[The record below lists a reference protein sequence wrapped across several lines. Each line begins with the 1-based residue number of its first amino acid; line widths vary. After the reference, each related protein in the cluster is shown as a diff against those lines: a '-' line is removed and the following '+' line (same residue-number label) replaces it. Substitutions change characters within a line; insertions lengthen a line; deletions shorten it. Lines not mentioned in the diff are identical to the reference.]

1 MEGKHVKR
9 RLTCILAADA
19 VSYSR
24 LASEDEEGTLRV
36 LEAHR
41 AVIDGVI
48 AFHDGRIIGTA
59 GDSVIAEFPSA
70 VEAVRCAVEIQSA
83 LRTRNDSLPESRRLH
98 FRVGVNVGDVVVKD
112 GDLLGDG
119 VNVAARL
126 EGIAE
131 PGGIV
136 ISSSVYDQITG
147 KLDLGFDDI
156 GEQRLKNIIHPVR
169 AFRLSDRGRGVRAKK
184 TRAWRRPLLWA
195 AAVLSVAVAAAVVLR
210 HVELASTPQ
219 QPSAP
224 AIAAADSENLRLE
237 KELAEAN
244 KARSEAEARASLA
257 ETAARRARA
266 EKDAASSSGK
276 AAPGALPGAKRA
288 AESPSRKPAPDREQS
303 EAAGAS
309 AARSALPATA
319 GRDSGSPSAEPS
331 VAMAGTASPSAE
343 AMVQRQSPKPASSDA
358 AAYDGRWIGFLSCEQ
373 YEDVPAGSRKIPF
386 KVSGGLFVVEWG
398 VSGKPGYGR
407 IEGRPSADGLLSLH
421 GTVVAR
427 GARNFGKTLGV
438 RFQGAA
444 SGQGF
449 ELRGLIGR
457 ERACALSLSRS
468 N

>member
-184 TRAWRRPLLWA
+184 ARAWRRPLLWA
-195 AAVLSVAVAAAVVLR
+195 GAVLSVAVAAAVVMR

-224 AIAAADSENLRLE
+224 AIPAADSENLRLE

-257 ETAARRARA
+257 ETEARRARA

-276 AAPGALPGAKRA
+276 AAPGAKRA
-288 AESPSRKPAPDREQS
+288 AESPSRKPVPEREQP
-303 EAAGAS
+303 EPAGAS
-309 AARSALPATA
+309 SARGALPATS
-319 GRDSGSPSAEPS
+319 RHDTGSPSVEPS

-343 AMVQRQSPKPASSDA
+343 ATVQRQVPQSASFDA
-358 AAYDGRWIGFLSCEQ
+358 AVYDGRWIGFLSCEQ
-373 YEDVPAGSRKIPF
+373 YEDVPAGSQRIPF
-386 KVSGGLFVVEWG
+386 KVSGGLFTVEWG

-407 IEGRPSADGLLSLH
+407 IEGRPSADGLLILY

-444 SGQGF
+444 AGQGF
-449 ELRGLIGR
+449 ELRGRIGR

-468 N
+468 D